1 MNLLY
6 STVNSIRDRYAPV
19 SHTSTFRKTGEITPA
34 EFVAAGDYL
43 VFKFPTWS
51 WADAE
56 PASKRVSHLPP
67 GKQFLVTRHVPCH
80 RRLNDD
86 FAGDAGHEEA
96 VVEGGNGPKGDNDED
111 DGWLRTGGLTS
122 SQPLKRREVRTVDDA
137 GNVGEREAVEE
148 DDIPD
153 MEDED
158 DDEAIIRDVE
168 GDGSSS
174 GKRTYSLYITYS
186 PWYNTP
192 RLYLSGYLPNG
203 QPLPP
208 HLMMED
214 IVGDYKDKTVTLEDF
229 PFFANNIKM
238 ASVHPCKHAPVM
250 KTLLDRA
257 DAALKL
263 RREKLQAGMAAGSEQ
278 GMEGLVDEIQKLDVS
293 SAKAPAAAPSGSGD
307 NNDEWEDVQNDI
319 ADQEVAIRVDQYL
332 VVFLKFIASVTPGIE
347 HDFTMGV

>member
-1 MNLLY
+1 MNIIY
-6 STVNSIRDRYAPV
+6 STVNSLRDRYTPA
-19 SHTSTFRKTGEITPA
+19 SHTSTFRKTGEITPE

-43 VFKFPTWS
+43 VFKFPSWS

-56 PASKRVSHLPP
+56 IPSKRISHLPP
-67 GKQFLVTRHVPCH
+67 GKQYLVTRHVPCH
-80 RRLNDD
+80 RRLNED

-96 VVEGGNGPKGDNDED
+96 VVEGGKNGDD

-122 SQPLKRREVRTVDDA
+122 SQPLKVKEVRTVDDA
-137 GNVGEREAVEE
+137 GNVGDREVIDE

-153 MEDED
+153 MEDEE
-158 DDEAIIRDVE
+158 DDEAIIRDADA
-168 GDGSSS
+168 GGKSS
-174 GKRTYSLYITYS
+174 GRRTYSLYIVYS
-186 PWYNTP
+186 PWYKTP
-192 RLYLSGYLPNG
+192 RMYMSGYLPNG

-229 PFFANNIKM
+229 PFFANNVKM
-238 ASVHPCKHAPVM
+238 ASVHPCKHASVM

-263 RREKLQAGMAAGSEQ
+263 RREKQKAGLAAGSSQ
-278 GMEGLVDEIQKLDVS
+278 GLEGLEAEIGNLRVGGTD
-293 SAKAPAAAPSGSGD
+293 SASD
-307 NNDEWEDVQNDI
+307 NNDEWEEVQHDV